1 MLGRISVHVKLCFQ
15 PVGGRHSSAMMTAMQ
30 CVQAPLTHHKIGAV
44 MASDAVRAGSMLTSM
59 LRGCLNPGG
68 YIHYVAYR
76 HRPAPRCLQLQDD
89 VVAAADMLGQATA
102 EVAVL
107 ERQV

>member
-1 MLGRISVHVKLCFQ
+1 MQVRLCFQ
-15 PVGGRHSSAMMTAMQ
+15 PVGGQSLVSNDDCNAVCTAVGS
-30 CVQAPLTHHKIGAV
+30 CLQAPLTHHKIGAV

-76 HRPAPRCLQLQDD
+76 HRPSPRCL
-89 VVAAADMLGQATA
+89 
-102 EVAVL
+102 
-107 ERQV
+107 